1 VKYHDFEQGS
11 PEWRTWRRTGIGGSD
26 APEIMGVGYLPGGSV
41 DLLAEKVSGA
51 EREETFAMRRGRVL
65 EAAARAAFVAKY
77 GILVQPACVSRED
90 YPWMLAS
97 VDGIDFMGTTLVECK
112 ALDQVSH
119 EIAMRGVVPLIVAP
133 QIQHML
139 MVTDCELCFYCSYSV
154 AKRFGGKDSPS
165 LAVVE
170 VRPDAEYQAALLEAE
185 MKFWDMVI
193 DEREWL
199 RGSRVGNR
207 QEAS

>member
-51 EREETFAMRRGRVL
+51 EREETFAMRRGRQM

-77 GILVQPACVSRED
+77 GIKVQPACVSRTD

-97 VDGIDFMGTTLVECK
+97 VDGIDFTDTVLVECK

-119 EIAMRGVVPLIVAP
+119 EIALRGVVPLIVAP

-154 AKRFGGKDSPS
+154 AKRFGGKEKPS

-170 VRPDAEYQAALLEAE
+170 VWPDAEYQAALVHAE
-185 MKFWDMVI
+185 KKFWDLVLE
-193 DEREWL
+193 EREKA
-199 RGSRVGNR
+199 RGARFAR